1 VRKNKEST
9 MIRFVF
15 AGFLAVCAG
24 LNFAPTE
31 ARADAAF
38 QNWVAQYQAEARQ
51 AGIADAVLAQAF
63 AGVTAPDESV
73 LRSARYQPEFVRPI
87 WEYLD
92 SAVSSRRITNG
103 QEMLREHAVALDRIE
118 EATGVS
124 KFIVVAIWGMES
136 SYGEVLQNQNIVK
149 PVIRSL
155 ATLAYADSDRRR
167 FGREQLL
174 AALQILQRGDTTADQ
189 MYGSWAGAMGHT
201 QFIPTTYLA
210 HSADYD
216 GDRRSDIWQNI
227 PDALYSTANYLRASG
242 WVPGH
247 TWGYEVR
254 IPPGFDWRYV
264 DETTRRPL
272 AQWQQM
278 GIVRT
283 GDRQFPR
290 PDDQARLIAPAGSG
304 GPAFLMLRNFEV
316 IKRYNN
322 ADSYALAVGHLADRL
337 KGLGGFQSGWP
348 RDLQPLTRAQVEQM
362 QRLLAQRGFSTGG
375 IDGRIGPN
383 TRSAIR
389 AFQASLGLVPDGYAS
404 TALLARLS
412 G

>member
-1 VRKNKEST
+1 
-9 MIRFVF
+9 
-15 AGFLAVCAG
+15 
-24 LNFAPTE
+24 
-31 ARADAAF
+31 
-38 QNWVAQYQAEARQ
+38 
-51 AGIADAVLAQAF
+51 
-63 AGVTAPDESV
+63 
-73 LRSARYQPEFVRPI
+73 
-87 WEYLD
+87 
-92 SAVSSRRITNG
+92 
-103 QEMLREHAVALDRIE
+103 
-118 EATGVS
+118 
-124 KFIVVAIWGMES
+124 
-136 SYGEVLQNQNIVK
+136 
-149 PVIRSL
+149 
-155 ATLAYADSDRRR
+155 
-167 FGREQLL
+167 
-174 AALQILQRGDTTADQ
+174 
-189 MYGSWAGAMGHT
+189 
-201 QFIPTTYLA
+201 
-210 HSADYD
+210 
-216 GDRRSDIWQNI
+216 
-227 PDALYSTANYLRASG
+227 
-242 WVPGH
+242 VPGH

-264 DETTRRPL
+264 DETTRRSL

-383 TRSAIR
+383 TRGAIR